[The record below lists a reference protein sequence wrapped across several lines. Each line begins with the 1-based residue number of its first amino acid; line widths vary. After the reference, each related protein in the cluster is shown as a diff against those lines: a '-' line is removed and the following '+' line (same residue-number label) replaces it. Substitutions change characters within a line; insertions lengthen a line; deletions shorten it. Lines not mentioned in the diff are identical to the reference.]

1 MPKVTVSAARSGC
14 PPSIV
19 RTTLAL
25 LIRNMGVD
33 SISGNTKLA
42 RGQGNVSVT
51 VAQSLTDFDASYF
64 FDGLPDAAR
73 TG

>member
-1 MPKVTVSAARSGC
+1 MPKVTGSAARDGC

-19 RTTLAL
+19 RTTFAL

-51 VAQSLTDFDASYF
+51 IAQSLADFDASYF
-64 FDGLPDAAR
+64 FDRLPDAAR